1 MYLHFDKNGGTFY
14 RKRRYVFI
22 KMEVRFFEFTYRN
35 TKLRPSGS
43 KIFT

>member
-14 RKRRYVFI
+14 RKRRYVFS
-22 KMEVRFFEFTYRN
+22 KTEVRFFKLTYLN
-35 TKLRPSGS
+35 SKLRPSGS